1 MATAWYTL
9 VVGIIIAL
17 DGIVFLIFDVDGF
30 EMPDWYI
37 GIMLIIGVVGIILGL
52 VNVIKKKEPGMSG
65 KKGSEDTEE
74 DLMEE

>member
-52 VNVIKKKEPGMSG
+52 VNVIKKKELNTSV
-65 KKGSEDTEE
+65 KKESVETEE
-74 DLMEE
+74 DLME